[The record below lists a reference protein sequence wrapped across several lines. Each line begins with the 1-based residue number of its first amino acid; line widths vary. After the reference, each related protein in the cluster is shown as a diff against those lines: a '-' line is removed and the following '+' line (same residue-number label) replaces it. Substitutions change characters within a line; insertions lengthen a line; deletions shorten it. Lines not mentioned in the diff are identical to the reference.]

1 MMSTIS
7 VLMSVYKAEKPAFL
21 DRSLQS
27 IWADQT
33 LKPYEIILVEDGP
46 LTPDLYD
53 VIKKW
58 EKIISQKLIILQNNV
73 NEGLTKS
80 LNKGIEIAKGDFIA
94 RMDSD
99 DISKPQR
106 FEKQLSF
113 MKSHP
118 DIVVLGGGMQEI
130 DENNKWGA
138 KRIYPESQDK
148 ILKYIAK
155 ANPIAHPTTFI
166 RRIVFDQGYK
176 YDERYRKNQDLRL
189 WFELLKDNYKF
200 HNLPDIV
207 LYFRRTSDT
216 YNKRSSKVSLN
227 SELKIYTNGIKCLY
241 GILSWRY
248 IYPLSRYLI
257 KRMPKRINSF
267 VYKYLFKKDNK

>member
-1 MMSTIS
+1 MSTIS

-33 LKPYEIILVEDGP
+33 LKPNEIILVEDGP
-46 LTPDLYD
+46 LTADLHD
-53 VIKKW
+53 VINKW
-58 EKIISQKLIILQNNV
+58 KGIIAQKLIILQNNV

-80 LNKGIEIAKGDFIA
+80 LNKGLEIAKGDFIA

-99 DISKPQR
+99 DISQPQR
-106 FEKQLSF
+106 FERQLSF
-113 MKSHP
+113 MRANP
-118 DIVVLGGGMQEI
+118 NIVVLGGGMQEI
-130 DENNKWGA
+130 DENDKWGA
-138 KRIYPESQDK
+138 TRIYPETQDK

-155 ANPIAHPTTFI
+155 ANPVAHPTTFI
-166 RRIVFDQGYK
+166 RKSVFDQGYK

-189 WFELLKDNYKF
+189 WFDLLKDNYKF

-216 YNKRSSKVSLN
+216 YNKRSSKDSLN
-227 SELKIYTNGIKCLY
+227 SELKIYTSGIKCLY
-241 GILSWRY
+241 GTLSWRY

-257 KRMPKRINSF
+257 KRMPTKINSF